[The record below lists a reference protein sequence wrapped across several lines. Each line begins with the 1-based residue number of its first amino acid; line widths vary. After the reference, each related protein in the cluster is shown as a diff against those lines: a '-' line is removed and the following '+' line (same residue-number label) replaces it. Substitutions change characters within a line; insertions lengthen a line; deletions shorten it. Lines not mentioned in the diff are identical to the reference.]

1 MVLPIRM
8 NVSPP
13 EDPASPAALPEAG
26 WPTFIRFAAYVSVG
40 RPPVW
45 QLLAAAPSSPLA
57 AGAPPPAG
65 EPAAGT
71 AAGPST
77 SVDPSTVTATAASL
91 AATEASVPPGDEFAP
106 EPEEHPAVPR
116 HMPAAA
122 SPAANQPAMVRS
134 NMARLP
140 SFNAWPRASFITS
153 RRVDGYRRASITE
166 HPTEQSRGTPRVRA
180 ANRRRCR

>member
-45 QLLAAAPSSPLA
+45 QLLAAAASSPLA
-57 AGAPPPAG
+57 A
-65 EPAAGT
+65 AA
-71 AAGPST
+71 PST

-180 ANRRRCR
+180 ANRRRCRRTPR